1 MPRVLDPWAPGGIP
15 QLGVRARPVSLIR
28 RRRASSIDRPAAG
41 LEARLS
47 TLTLV
52 ILGFVAFLV
61 LLTVVLVFVIGIREA
76 ADEDQSAPEDL
87 TDVERS
93 LVDRGDEPED
103 RSST

>member
-1 MPRVLDPWAPGGIP
+1 M
-15 QLGVRARPVSLIR
+15 
-28 RRRASSIDRPAAG
+28 IDRPAAG
-41 LEARLS
+41 LAGLEVHLS

-87 TDVERS
+87 TEVERS
-93 LVDRGDEPED
+93 LVDREDEPDE
-103 RSST
+103 RSPS

>member
-1 MPRVLDPWAPGGIP
+1 L
-15 QLGVRARPVSLIR
+15 
-28 RRRASSIDRPAAG
+28 IDRPAAG
-41 LEARLS
+41 LEVRLS

-87 TDVERS
+87 TELERS
-93 LVDRGDEPED
+93 LVDREDEPEE
-103 RSST
+103 RSPS